1 MKDPNQQDPSGEPQ
15 EPSGPFDGSFGG
27 RTIWLALLVGLGA
40 LLVVHHFQSPGTLE
54 EIPYSELKTRIAD
67 GEVAEVTVAKWRVIA
82 TPTESARDEYREEI
96 DDDGFDK
103 WEATRLREDENLI
116 DLLEGQGVVIRAE
129 EDQGCG
135 EGGMLWLW
143 LIPILLLFVFWSFLV
158 RRMQSMNSPGAG
170 GNSQMMSFGKS
181 KAKVYAEEGTG
192 VTFADVAG
200 VDEAKEEL
208 REVIEFLR
216 EPSRFTRL
224 GGKVPKGVL
233 LVGPPGTG
241 KTLLGKAVAGEA
253 EVPFFNL
260 SGSDFVEMF
269 VGVGAARVRDLFEQA
284 QDNAPCIIFVDELD
298 AIGKSRGG
306 GGLQTNEEREQT
318 LNALLVEMDGFDARS
333 GVIILGATNRPEVL
347 DPALLRSGRFDRQVV
362 VDRPDKKGRREILD
376 VHSRAIVLSD
386 DVDLDVVAAQ
396 TPGFVGA
403 DLANIVN
410 EAALLAARKG
420 KDAVELEDFQ
430 DAVERVIAGLEKK
443 SRRLSEKETNIVAYH
458 ESGHAIVAGALDG
471 ADPVHKISIVSR
483 GIGALGYTLQVP
495 LEDRYLVTQTELH
508 DRICSLLG
516 GRAAEEIIFGDI
528 SSGAANDLQRVTD
541 IARRMIAEYG
551 MSDEIG
557 NLSYSDGSN
566 QYLEGSGLTT
576 RNYSERTAEL
586 IDREIHQLIE
596 TLYERTRDL
605 LEDNIDLLHE
615 MAQTLKDQEVLE
627 GEQLDELMERVKQ
640 FEDRSEPTIAIPEI
654 GSDNDETQADGD
666 SNEPQEGEASDAEE
680 NEDID
685 DGDDEIREGD
695 DAS

>member
-1 MKDPNQQDPSGEPQ
+1 MQQPNPQRDPSPGEERP
-15 EPSGPFDGSFGG
+15 EPMQGAFGP
-27 RTIWLALLVGLGA
+27 RIIWLAVLVGIAG
-40 LLVVHHFQSPGTLE
+40 LLVVHHLQSPGTVE
-54 EIPYSELKTRIAD
+54 EIPYSEMKERIRG
-67 GEVAEVTVAKWRVIA
+67 GEIEEVEVSKWQVLA
-82 TPTESARDEYREEI
+82 TPTEEARDDYREETE
-96 DDDGFDK
+96 DEGFDK
-103 WEATRLREDENLI
+103 WEATRLREDETFVQ
-116 DLLEGQGVVIRAE
+116 LLEEQGIVITAR

-135 EGGMLWLW
+135 EGSMIWLW
-143 LIPILLLFVFWSFLV
+143 IIPILLLFLFWSFLV
-158 RRMQSMNSPGAG
+158 RRMQAMNNPGAG

-181 KAKVYAEEGTG
+181 KAKVYAQEGTG
-192 VTFADVAG
+192 VTFEDVAG

-216 EPSRFTRL
+216 EPSKFTRL

-284 QDNAPCIIFVDELD
+284 QENAPCIIFVDELD
-298 AIGKSRGG
+298 AIGKTRGG
-306 GGLQTNEEREQT
+306 GGMQTNEEREQT

-333 GVIILGATNRPEVL
+333 GVIIIGATNRPEVL

-362 VDRPDKKGRREILD
+362 VDRPDKQGRRQILE
-376 VHSRAIVLSD
+376 VHARSVVLGD

-410 EAALLAARKG
+410 EAALLAARKD
-420 KDAVELEDFQ
+420 KDAVQLEDFQ

-458 ESGHAIVAGALDG
+458 ESGHAIVAGALPG

-495 LEDRYLVTQTELH
+495 LEDRYLVTRAELH

-516 GRAAEEIIFGDI
+516 GRAAEELIFGDI

-541 IARRMIAEYG
+541 IARRMVAQYG
-551 MSDEIG
+551 MSEEVG
-557 NLSYSDGSN
+557 NISYGDGSS
-566 QYLEGSGLTT
+566 QFLEGTGLTS
-576 RNYSERTAEL
+576 RNYSERTAEMIDDEVHKL
-586 IDREIHQLIE
+586 IDRLYDQ
-596 TLYERTRDL
+596 TLEH
-605 LEDNIDLLHE
+605 LENNMELLHE
-615 MAQTLKDQEVLE
+615 MAATLKDKEVLE
-627 GEQLDELMERVKQ
+627 GDELDALMDRVVPA
-640 FEDRSEPTIAIPEI
+640 EDSEA
-654 GSDNDETQADGD
+654 
-666 SNEPQEGEASDAEE
+666 AE
-680 NEDID
+680 
-685 DGDDEIREGD
+685 
-695 DAS
+695 

>member
-1 MKDPNQQDPSGEPQ
+1 MKEPNQQDSSPDPDQPPESLG
-15 EPSGPFDGSFGG
+15 GAFGS
-27 RTIWLALLVGLGA
+27 RTIWIAVLIGLGA
-40 LLVVHHFQSPGTLE
+40 LFAIHHLQSPGTVE
-54 EIPYSELKTRIAD
+54 EIPYSEMKTRIAD
-67 GEVAEVTVAKWRVIA
+67 GEIEEVEVSQWEILA
-82 TPTESARDEYREEI
+82 TPTEEARDRFREESEI
-96 DDDGFDK
+96 EGFDVWKAVRLQDDD
-103 WEATRLREDENLI
+103 RLVE
-116 DLLEGQGVVIRAE
+116 LLEEQGVVISAK

-143 LIPILLLFVFWSFLV
+143 LLPILLIFLFWSFLV

-181 KAKVYAEEGTG
+181 KAKVYAQEGTG
-192 VTFADVAG
+192 VTFEDVAG

-284 QDNAPCIIFVDELD
+284 QENAPCIIFVDELD
-298 AIGKSRGG
+298 AIGKTRGG
-306 GGLQTNEEREQT
+306 GGMQTNEEREQT

-376 VHSRAIVLSD
+376 VHARSIVLSD

-410 EAALLAARKG
+410 EAALLAARKE
-420 KDAVELEDFQ
+420 KDAVELDDFQ

-443 SRRLSEKETNIVAYH
+443 SRRLSEKETNIVAFH

-495 LEDRYLVTQTELH
+495 LEDRYLVTRTELQ

-516 GRAAEEIIFGDI
+516 GRAAEELIFGDI

-541 IARRMIAEYG
+541 IARRMVSEYG
-551 MSDEIG
+551 MSESVG
-557 NLSYSDGSN
+557 NLSFGDNSN
-566 QYLEGSGLTT
+566 QYLEGSGLST
-576 RNYSERTAEL
+576 RNYSERTAEM
-586 IDREIHQLIE
+586 IDSEVHTLVD
-596 TLYERTRDL
+596 TLYERTLEL
-605 LEDNIDLLHE
+605 LRNNMELLHE
-615 MAQTLKDQEVLE
+615 MAETLKETEVLE
-627 GEQLDELMERVKQ
+627 GDQLDGLMDRVQ
-640 FEDRSEPTIAIPEI
+640 QYDGRSDDSPFDVLDVDDDPSEV
-654 GSDNDETQADGD
+654 DEQADDGTPEE
-666 SNEPQEGEASDAEE
+666 EP
-680 NEDID
+680 D
-685 DGDDEIREGD
+685 DDTTGV
-695 DAS
+695 

>member
-1 MKDPNQQDPSGEPQ
+1 MSEDQKNTSPQ
-15 EPSGPFDGSFGG
+15 PTPPATEDRGGPMNS
-27 RTIWLALLVGLGA
+27 RIIWLALLLGLGA
-40 LLVVHHFQSPGTLE
+40 VLVFHHLEGPGVIE
-54 EIPYSELKTRIAD
+54 EVAYSELKERIVD
-67 GEVAEVTVAKWRVIA
+67 GDVAEVEVSEWKITA
-82 TPTESARDEYREEI
+82 TPTDEVV
-96 DDDGFDK
+96 
-103 WEATRLREDENLI
+103 EAMEEDEAFDVWQSNRLQN
-116 DLLEGQGVVIRAE
+116 DDRFLALLDESDIVVRSAE
-129 EDQGCG
+129 ERGCA
-135 EGGMLWLW
+135 EGGMLWFWIL
-143 LIPILLLFVFWSFLV
+143 PILLLVLFWGFLL
-158 RRMQSMNSPGAG
+158 RRMNSMGGPGGPG
-170 GNSQMMSFGKS
+170 GNSQVMSFGKS
-181 KAKVYAEEGTG
+181 RAKVYAEEGTG
-192 VTFADVAG
+192 VTFDDVAG

-208 REVIEFLR
+208 REIIAFLK
-216 EPSRFTRL
+216 EPTRFTRL

-284 QDNAPCIIFVDELD
+284 QESAPCIIFVDELD

-306 GGLQTNEEREQT
+306 GGMQTNEEREQT

-362 VDRPDKKGRREILD
+362 VDRPDKKGRRQILD
-376 VHSRAIVLSD
+376 VHARSIVMGD

-410 EAALLAARKG
+410 EAALLAARKE

-430 DAVERVIAGLEKK
+430 AAIERVIAGLEKK

-458 ESGHAIVAGALDG
+458 EAGHAIVAGALDG

-495 LEDRYLVTQTELH
+495 MEDRYLVTRQELK

-516 GRAAEEIIFGDI
+516 GRAAEEIIFGDV
-528 SSGAANDLQRVTD
+528 SSGASNDLQRVTG

-551 MSDEIG
+551 MNDAVGHLNFGDS
-557 NLSYSDGSN
+557 SQSF
-566 QYLEGSGLTT
+566 LEGSGLTT

-586 IDREIHQLIE
+586 IDREVQELVEGLYALTLE
-596 TLYERTRDL
+596 TLKANE
-605 LEDNIDLLHE
+605 ELLHE
-615 MAQTLKDQEVLE
+615 MAETLKDQEVLE
-627 GEQLDELMERVKQ
+627 GEELDEMMERVQ
-640 FEDRSEPTIAIPEI
+640 ALDEDEDRA
-654 GSDNDETQADGD
+654 
-666 SNEPQEGEASDAEE
+666 
-680 NEDID
+680 
-685 DGDDEIREGD
+685 
-695 DAS
+695 